1 MLLLKCLLI
10 PHRGVCV
17 THTQPKHRSPIALAQ
32 HTNCSTTTKNDTLPF
47 MLPMVALAR
56 KASLAGASR
65 TGAGDGPDASCP
77 LCAPAAEASLK
88 MGGTEPYLLLGA
100 TPWRHSQARR
110 GAIGSGRPRTSAD
123 ERSMAQMLPVI
134 MPPTALPLAAHRVSF
149 LLLPA
154 RLELGSRRCSPGLEE
169 DEKTSEL

>member
-1 MLLLKCLLI
+1 
-10 PHRGVCV
+10 
-17 THTQPKHRSPIALAQ
+17 
-32 HTNCSTTTKNDTLPF
+32 
-47 MLPMVALAR
+47 
-56 KASLAGASR
+56 
-65 TGAGDGPDASCP
+65 
-77 LCAPAAEASLK
+77 

-100 TPWRHSQARR
+100 THWRHSQARR

-154 RLELGSRRCSPGLEE
+154 RLDLGSRRCSPGLEE
-169 DEKTSEL
+169 DDKTTEL